1 MPDDLL
7 LRVGLTMLSDA
18 APILCLLC
26 LLCFLVL
33 CLLCL
38 LCLPPCL
45 QVVASLDATLQAQLA
60 RLADVWWGRP
70 LFKSGVDNE
79 ARR

>member
-1 MPDDLL
+1 MYCFLYFL
-7 LRVGLTMLSDA
+7 CFMCSLRV
-18 APILCLLC
+18 
-26 LLCFLVL
+26 
-33 CLLCL
+33 
-38 LCLPPCL
+38 PPCL
-45 QVVASLDATLQAQLA
+45 QVVARLDATLQAQLA

>member
-1 MPDDLL
+1 
-7 LRVGLTMLSDA
+7 MLS
-18 APILCLLC
+18 LLTR
-26 LLCFLVL
+26 V
-33 CLLCL
+33 
-38 LCLPPCL
+38 PPCL